1 MRSTLI
7 TTGMLQQ
14 DNDNT
19 FITLCDLPE
28 EHKNLQNVLA
38 IIENFFTSTQTD
50 GAKSFEELYNILTGT
65 HDGIGMR
72 KGLIPI
78 YIAVVLRKYQKNV
91 VIRNQFSEVGITPS
105 LLNDINESPNDY
117 SVKIEKWSDEK
128 EAYIDMLDELFA
140 DYILEA
146 DKAKTGYSYLAIAM
160 GRWYLSLPRYTKELK
175 QVYTGYLEDESYS
188 EVDGK
193 KRKFMALL
201 KQPSIGALDL
211 LFSRIPK
218 CFGKEEASVELARE
232 IASAKM
238 FFDQVKLKLEDALI
252 MVLQGIV
259 EPGMH
264 IYISPFEHNAVTRT
278 LHALE
283 ATKNVT
289 VHILPYSVETGY
301 DLAATRREFNVNK
314 PNALVISHASNVC
327 GLIAPV
333 GELTALAK
341 EFGCITILD
350 MAQTAGLVP
359 LNVGSDNVDYAVFA
373 GHKTLYG
380 PIGIGGFVKKPEAKP
395 IPILFGGTGIESALQ
410 DMPHDAPARYE
421 MGSQNIHAISG
432 LHAALTW
439 FLDNAEEI
447 RTIEE
452 KNHKR
457 LLSILNAYSNITIVG
472 SQRTESALSLK
483 TDACTY
489 AYGYW
494 KEAHIVCA
502 RREVEVDTCEFG

>member
-1 MRSTLI
+1 MGAYFDNAATTYPKPNAVYDYMDKFYRENGGNAGRGQYKLAATARGVISETRKMIQKVLQFENKEVIFAPSATL
-7 TTGMLQQ
+7 
-14 DNDNT
+14 
-19 FITLCDLPE
+19 
-28 EHKNLQNVLA
+28 
-38 IIENFFTSTQTD
+38 
-50 GAKSFEELYNILTGT
+50 
-65 HDGIGMR
+65 
-72 KGLIPI
+72 
-78 YIAVVLRKYQKNV
+78 
-91 VIRNQFSEVGITPS
+91 
-105 LLNDINESPNDY
+105 
-117 SVKIEKWSDEK
+117 
-128 EAYIDMLDELFA
+128 
-140 DYILEA
+140 
-146 DKAKTGYSYLAIAM
+146 AM
-160 GRWYLSLPRYTKELK
+160 N
-175 QVYTGYLEDESYS
+175 
-188 EVDGK
+188 
-193 KRKFMALL
+193 
-201 KQPSIGALDL
+201 
-211 LFSRIPK
+211 
-218 CFGKEEASVELARE
+218 
-232 IASAKM
+232 
-238 FFDQVKLKLEDALI
+238 

-472 SQRTESALSLK
+472 PKDRTNCIGVVSCLFDDYSSDNIGDVLDRYEIAVRTGLHCAPIAHKTLRTFPAGTVRFSVSYFTSVEEFSLLAEALEYIEDN
-483 TDACTY
+483 T
-489 AYGYW
+489 
-494 KEAHIVCA
+494 
-502 RREVEVDTCEFG
+502 